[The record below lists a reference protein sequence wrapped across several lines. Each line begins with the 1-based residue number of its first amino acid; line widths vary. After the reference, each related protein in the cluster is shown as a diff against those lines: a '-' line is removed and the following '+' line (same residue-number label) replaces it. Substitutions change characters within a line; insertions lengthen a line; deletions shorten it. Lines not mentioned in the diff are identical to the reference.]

1 MSAFTGVKV
10 FSASMIQQRT
20 VLDAMVTQWLAAAR
34 RRPSFELVDVVI
46 RQSSDE
52 AFHCIS
58 IILFYKENKEKKR

>member
-10 FSASMIQQRT
+10 FSASMVGLRAM
-20 VLDAMVTQWLAAAR
+20 LDETINQWLAAAR

-58 IILFYKENKEKKR
+58 IILFYKEKKR